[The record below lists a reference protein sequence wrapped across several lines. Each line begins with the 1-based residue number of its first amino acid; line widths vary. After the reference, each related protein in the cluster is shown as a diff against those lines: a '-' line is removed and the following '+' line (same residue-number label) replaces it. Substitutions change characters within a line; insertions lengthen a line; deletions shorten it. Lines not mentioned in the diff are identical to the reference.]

1 MLYRKQNRYN
11 NRHIWTHTSFIM
23 IFPSANPIKTVTL
36 ALTGASGM
44 PYARRLLSCLLQA
57 NIRVWLL
64 YSQAAQIVAQQEIN
78 WHLPTNAKQ
87 CTAALCAEYAVDP
100 SMLTVFG
107 RDEWFAPPASGSNP
121 ADAMI
126 ICPAS
131 MGCVAA
137 IAAGTSDHLLERAA
151 DVSIKENRPLII
163 VPRETPLSAIHLENM
178 LKLARLGVSILP
190 PVSGFYQHPK
200 SIEDMVDFVVAR
212 ILDQLRIPH
221 QLIARWG
228 TENNS

>member
-1 MLYRKQNRYN
+1 M
-11 NRHIWTHTSFIM
+11 T
-23 IFPSANPIKTVTL
+23 FPTVKTVTL

-64 YSQAAQIVAQQEIN
+64 YSQAAQIVARQEIN
-78 WHLPTNAKQ
+78 WHLPTSAKQ

-137 IAAGTSDHLLERAA
+137 IAAGTSDHLLERTA

-178 LKLARLGVSILP
+178 LKLSRLGVCILP
-190 PVSGFYQHPK
+190 PVSAFYLHPK
-200 SIEDMVDFVVAR
+200 SIEDMIDFVVAR

-228 TENNS
+228 AENNS

>member
-1 MLYRKQNRYN
+1 
-11 NRHIWTHTSFIM
+11 M

-78 WHLPTNAKQ
+78 WHLPTSAKQ
-87 CTAALCAEYAVDP
+87 CTAALCAEYAVDQ

-131 MGCVAA
+131 MGCIAA

-178 LKLARLGVSILP
+178 LKLARLGVCILP
-190 PVSGFYQHPK
+190 PVSAFYQHPK
-200 SIEDMVDFVVAR
+200 SIDDMVDFVVAR

-221 QLIARWG
+221 QLITRWG
-228 TENNS
+228 AENNS

>member
-1 MLYRKQNRYN
+1 M
-11 NRHIWTHTSFIM
+11 T
-23 IFPSANPIKTVTL
+23 FPTVKTVTL

-64 YSQAAQIVAQQEIN
+64 YSQAAQIVARQEIN
-78 WHLPTNAKQ
+78 WHLPTSAKQ
-87 CTAALCAEYAVDP
+87 CTAALCAEYAVDS

-178 LKLARLGVSILP
+178 LKLSRLGVCILP
-190 PVSGFYQHPK
+190 PVSAFYQHPK
-200 SIEDMVDFVVAR
+200 SIEDMIDFVVAR

-228 TENNS
+228 AENNS

>member
-1 MLYRKQNRYN
+1 M
-11 NRHIWTHTSFIM
+11 T
-23 IFPSANPIKTVTL
+23 FPTVKTVTL

-64 YSQAAQIVAQQEIN
+64 YSQAAQIVARQEIN
-78 WHLPTNAKQ
+78 WHLPTSAKQ

-137 IAAGTSDHLLERAA
+137 IATGTSDHLLERAA

-178 LKLARLGVSILP
+178 LKLSRLGVCILP
-190 PVSGFYQHPK
+190 PVSAFYQHPK
-200 SIEDMVDFVVAR
+200 SIEDMIDFVVAR

-228 TENNS
+228 AENNS

>member
-1 MLYRKQNRYN
+1 M
-11 NRHIWTHTSFIM
+11 T
-23 IFPSANPIKTVTL
+23 FPTVKTVTL

-64 YSQAAQIVAQQEIN
+64 YSQAAQIVARQEIN
-78 WHLPTNAKQ
+78 WHLPTSAKQ

-178 LKLARLGVSILP
+178 LKLSRLGVCILP
-190 PVSGFYQHPK
+190 PVSAFYQHPK
-200 SIEDMVDFVVAR
+200 SIEDMIDFVVAR

-228 TENNS
+228 AENNS

>member
-1 MLYRKQNRYN
+1 
-11 NRHIWTHTSFIM
+11 M
-23 IFPSANPIKTVTL
+23 IFSAARPIKTVTL

-44 PYARRLLSCLLQA
+44 PYAKRLLACLLQA
-57 NIRVWLL
+57 NIKVWLL

-87 CTAALCAEYAVDP
+87 CTAALCSEFGVDP
-100 SMLTVFG
+100 SQLTAFG

-151 DVSIKENRPLII
+151 DVCIKEQRPLII

-178 LKLARLGVSILP
+178 LKLARLGVCILP
-190 PVSGFYQHPK
+190 PVSAFYQHPQ
-200 SIEDMVDFVVAR
+200 SVADIVDFVVAR
-212 ILDQLRIPH
+212 ILDQLQIPH
-221 QLIARWG
+221 RLIARWG
-228 TENNS
+228 EENNY

>member
-1 MLYRKQNRYN
+1 M
-11 NRHIWTHTSFIM
+11 T
-23 IFPSANPIKTVTL
+23 FPTVKTVTL

-64 YSQAAQIVAQQEIN
+64 YSQAAQIVARQEIN
-78 WHLPTNAKQ
+78 WHLPTSAKQ
-87 CTAALCAEYAVDP
+87 CTAALCAECAVDP

-178 LKLARLGVSILP
+178 LKLSRLGVCILP
-190 PVSGFYQHPK
+190 PVSAFYQHPK
-200 SIEDMVDFVVAR
+200 SIEDMIDFVVAR

-228 TENNS
+228 AENNS

>member
-1 MLYRKQNRYN
+1 
-11 NRHIWTHTSFIM
+11 M
-23 IFPSANPIKTVTL
+23 IFPSAHSVKTVTL

-44 PYARRLLSCLLQA
+44 PYAKRLLGCLLQA
-57 NIRVWLL
+57 DIRVWLL

-78 WHLPTNAKQ
+78 WHLPANAKQ
-87 CTAALCAEYAVDP
+87 CNAALCAEYGVDS

-163 VPRETPLSAIHLENM
+163 VPRETPLSAIHLENL
-178 LKLARLGVSILP
+178 LKLSRLGVCILP
-190 PVSGFYQHPK
+190 PVSGFYQHPQT
-200 SIEDMVDFVVAR
+200 IQDMVDFVVGR
-212 ILDQLRIPH
+212 ILDQLHIPH
-221 QLIARWG
+221 QLITRWG
-228 TENNS
+228 EENNS